1 MTLLS
6 VCSQTS
12 FIKRRRFQALPGTS
26 STCLRLFMSPG
37 GFLPASYQ
45 GQQPGPQVWPPR
57 PLFWKWSCGVKP
69 ETDLSRVIWAHVASV
84 RNLLQCLLQSKEEGW
99 SCDFF
104 KGKKKKKK
112 RMDWIRNPAFYLLT
126 PAMVN
131 VSFRLR
137 TAFQWWPWW
146 WPSEQGHHSGFYW
159 SHQKFLALFSSSS
172 SM

>member
-69 ETDLSRVIWAHVASV
+69 ETDLSRVIWAYVASV

-112 RMDWIRNPAFYLLT
+112 EDGLNQESSLLPSDSSDGKCQLQT
-126 PAMVN
+126 AYCFSVVAVMVALWTRT
-131 VSFRLR
+131 SFRFLLKPPKVFS
-137 TAFQWWPWW
+137 TFFFQ
-146 WPSEQGHHSGFYW
+146 Q
-159 SHQKFLALFSSSS
+159 
-172 SM
+172 